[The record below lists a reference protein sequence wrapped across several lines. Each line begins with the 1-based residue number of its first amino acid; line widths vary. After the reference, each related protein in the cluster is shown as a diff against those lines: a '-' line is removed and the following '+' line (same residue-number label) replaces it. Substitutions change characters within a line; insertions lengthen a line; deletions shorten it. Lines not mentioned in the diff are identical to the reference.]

1 MNPACILAEFA
12 RAEKAARAARL
23 LCESDLP
30 EDAVSRSYYAVLHA
44 AKAALLAHEII
55 AESHAA
61 IRRLFG
67 KILVK
72 PGIFEAKWAAIFSD
86 QQNRR
91 ASADYDVQITWE
103 SGEVQRLIE
112 DAEAFVHR
120 IRTYLMSRGFVE
132 DEPGEPES
140 SMQEPNEP
148 GK

>member
-1 MNPACILAEFA
+1 MNSACILAEFS

-67 KILVK
+67 NNLVK
-72 PGIFEAKWAAIFSD
+72 PGLLEAKWAAILAE

-91 ASADYDVQITWE
+91 ASADYDVQIAWD
-103 SGEVQRLIE
+103 SGEVQRLVE
-112 DAEAFVHR
+112 DAEAFVQR
-120 IRTYLMSRGFVE
+120 IRTYLMSRGIVE
-132 DEPGEPES
+132 EEPEKPES
-140 SMQEPNEP
+140 SMQDPNEP

>member
-1 MNPACILAEFA
+1 MNPACIQAEFA

-44 AKAALLAHEII
+44 AKAALLAHEVI

-72 PGIFEAKWAAIFSD
+72 PGIFEAKWAAIFRT
-86 QQNRR
+86 NRT
-91 ASADYDVQITWE
+91 DGLPPIT
-103 SGEVQRLIE
+103 
-112 DAEAFVHR
+112 
-120 IRTYLMSRGFVE
+120 MSRSLG
-132 DEPGEPES
+132 
-140 SMQEPNEP
+140 NP
-148 GK
+148 GKSSA